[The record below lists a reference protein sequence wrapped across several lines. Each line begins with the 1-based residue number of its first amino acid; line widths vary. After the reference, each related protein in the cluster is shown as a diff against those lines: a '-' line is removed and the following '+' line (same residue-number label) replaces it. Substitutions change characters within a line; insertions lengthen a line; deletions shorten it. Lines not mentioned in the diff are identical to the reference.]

1 MKIAH
6 SLVAGKLSSL
16 QQHPL
21 IGRMAFAVA
30 GLFTLYLAFFHL
42 GSSSFDNWDEAWYAE
57 VTRNMLRMHEY
68 FVMYW
73 DQSIWL
79 DKPPLYMWISALVS
93 SVIGFSEF
101 SMRVTSAISGVILI
115 LLVIWFSYKNYGI
128 VPAFLAFVT
137 LALNNVFVYR
147 MRSANI
153 DTLPALLIFLV
164 FLFQQSKY
172 KYKYLIIGLLFG
184 LIFLARASL
193 VLYPL
198 LIFVITEI
206 LFERKN
212 IIKNYKQYLLMMVL
226 PVTMIGLWLL
236 IGSMKSGASFYQF
249 FLFNSDHGVS
259 VVNLENFKTDYIM
272 FAYYSLQRRFFFVL
286 LLGVIFAIRFIKD
299 KKTFMLLLYSLL
311 LIVQLSFTSRSNNW
325 YLIPSM
331 AFWSL
336 LIAFGTY
343 YILKLLRNNQ
353 VMSLLVVAAAAF
365 LGYRTFTIN
374 ILPILHTTGNES
386 QRQSGIMLHKL
397 TKSDDVVIR
406 LDDLYPSTIYY
417 SERKVYFS
425 PEGSKDTG
433 WVLMSR
439 ADVQKGVER
448 KQIKWLVGK
457 EGEVKSF
464 ASAVP
469 KVKMEEIKV
478 SGEETILHVL
488 QN

>member
-1 MKIAH
+1 M
-6 SLVAGKLSSL
+6 VAGKLSSL